1 MRGRVPGR
9 TPQRPTLI
17 LATDASTVMGT
28 EMGVVQRIVDQ
39 GGPQDPEDLASMRAA
54 DLDELNGVTPEGG
67 GGRRAGLGLLPRRQG
82 RL

>member
-1 MRGRVPGR
+1 MGDRVPDR

-39 GGPQDPEDLASMRAA
+39 GGPRDPEDLASMRAA
-54 DLDELNGVTPEGG
+54 DLDE
-67 GGRRAGLGLLPRRQG
+67 RRARR
-82 RL
+82 RTDDREA

>member
-1 MRGRVPGR
+1 MPDR

-39 GGPQDPEDLASMRAA
+39 GGPRDPEDLASMRAA
-54 DLDELNGVTPEGG
+54 DLDELNG
-67 GGRRAGLGLLPRRQG
+67 
-82 RL
+82 